1 MAPERTRVVVAAP
14 GRSRAGIVRVRDRR
28 AIGVPARAAA
38 EPLVVVAATSS
49 ESSTESVMLFISA
62 APAVVEIQAP

>member
-1 MAPERTRVVVAAP
+1 MAPERTRVVVTAP

-28 AIGVPARAAA
+28 AIGVAARPVA
-38 EPLVVVAATSS
+38 EPLVVVSATSS
-49 ESSTESVMLFISA
+49 ESSAEPAMLFVPA